1 MPNFI
6 YVQPEEGELKIT
18 MYTNDE
24 PQTWIMFNEDQTENL
39 IKVLKREL
47 KALKKDKAKDDKSCK
62 SQDPDAMCSFCNC
75 WKITRAYCS

>member
-47 KALKKDKAKDDKSCK
+47 KALKKSKPKDDKSCK
-62 SQDPDAMCSFCNC
+62 SEDPDNMCSFCNC
-75 WKITRAYCS
+75 WKITRAYCG

>member
-47 KALKKDKAKDDKSCK
+47 KALKKNKAKDDKSCK
-62 SQDPDAMCSFCNC
+62 LEDPDKMCSFCNC

>member
-1 MPNFI
+1 MSNYI

-47 KALKKDKAKDDKSCK
+47 KVLKKNKTKDDKSCK
-62 SQDPDAMCSFCNC
+62 SKDPDNMCSFCNC

>member
-47 KALKKDKAKDDKSCK
+47 KALRKNKAKDDKSCK
-62 SQDPDAMCSFCNC
+62 SKDPANMCSFCNC